1 MPIVTNPTA
10 GDVHINTPLTNFSQ
24 RYGQKA
30 SVFIAQ
36 RAMPNLPVKK
46 QSDLYYVFNR
56 ADFLRDEAQERADG
70 TESAGGGFRLSNE
83 TYFARV
89 YAWHKDVTDR
99 QRQNADSQIKLEESA
114 TAWVT
119 QKLLIRREIL
129 FQETYFSTGKWT
141 TDIVGVASAPTAGQT
156 IFWDSAT
163 SDPILDMRDGKRSV
177 QLATGFRPNRML
189 IGRTAYDKLLDND
202 AILDRITGGA
212 TTAIPALV
220 MKQKLTELL
229 ELDEILI
236 MDSIFN
242 TSPIDKT
249 NPDLANYQFIGD
261 KDALLYYAPATVS
274 LDEPTAGVQFSW
286 NGYLGAT
293 TSGQRI
299 SRFRVDLRQADRIE
313 GEMAFDYKV
322 TGKDLGYFFSGI
334 VS

>member
-10 GDVHINTPLTNFSQ
+10 GDVHVNTPLTNFSQ
-24 RYGQKA
+24 RYGQSA

-36 RAMPNLPVKK
+36 RAMPNLTVSK

-56 ADFLRDEAQERADG
+56 ADFLRDEAQLRADG
-70 TESAGGGFRLSNE
+70 TESAGGGFRLSTD
-83 TYFARV
+83 TYFANV

-99 QRQNADSQIKLEESA
+99 QRANADNQVALDQSA
-114 TAWVT
+114 TSWVT
-119 QKLLIRREIL
+119 QKLLIKREIL
-129 FQETYFSTGKWT
+129 FQQAFFAASVWATDVTPT
-141 TDIVGVASAPTAGQT
+141 TLWDAAS
-156 IFWDSAT
+156 
-163 SDPILDMRDGKRSV
+163 SDPIDDIRTGKRVV
-177 QLATGFRPNRML
+177 QLNTGFRPNRML
-189 IGRTAYDKLLDND
+189 IGRTCYDALLDND

-236 MDSIFN
+236 MDAIYNSAK
-242 TSPIDKT
+242 IDKT
-249 NPDLANYQFIGD
+249 DPDVATYNFVGD

-293 TSGQRI
+293 SSGQRI
-299 SRFRVDLRQADRIE
+299 SRFRADLRQADRIE

-322 TGKDLGYFFSGI
+322 TGTELGYFFEAA